1 MDGLARGADQPTL
14 PWAPPGILI
23 TAGPRFSSAARRA
36 TISGRHTSGMAKF
49 WAVRMIRGELGG
61 LNLLALTETY
71 KHIRGPACTS
81 QTFSR
86 WRQAARGT
94 LVLKSGE

>member
-1 MDGLARGADQPTL
+1 
-14 PWAPPGILI
+14 
-23 TAGPRFSSAARRA
+23 
-36 TISGRHTSGMAKF
+36 
-49 WAVRMIRGELGG
+49 MIRGELGG

-86 WRQAARGT
+86 SRQAARGT